1 MSLDKLKFESM
12 QRDIQNELLKLKEE
26 EESLFQDMNNML
38 NQKLFLDTKIKG
50 LAKLVPTL
58 KVVKHEAQDLV
69 STINDI
75 SESSEKISG
84 KIRSLDAARS
94 RVSECQHRV
103 SDLIDLEIC
112 SQGVQTAILESDYE
126 KGAAHVHRFLSIDQ
140 SLLQRTATDVENVSG
155 MLKSVRTLQDAASQ
169 LQAIVEHKF
178 NEAVKNEDLVSVER
192 FFKIFPLLGMHEEG
206 IKELCTYLRTKVSL
220 MVCSVKPVYSCLV

>member
-1 MSLDKLKFESM
+1 
-12 QRDIQNELLKLKEE
+12 
-26 EESLFQDMNNML
+26 
-38 NQKLFLDTKIKG
+38 
-50 LAKLVPTL
+50 
-58 KVVKHEAQDLV
+58 
-69 STINDI
+69 
-75 SESSEKISG
+75 
-84 KIRSLDAARS
+84 
-94 RVSECQHRV
+94 
-103 SDLIDLEIC
+103 
-112 SQGVQTAILESDYE
+112 
-126 KGAAHVHRFLSIDQ
+126 
-140 SLLQRTATDVENVSG
+140 